1 MRLIKGKLTRYL
13 LTLMLLFFGVGATS
27 CFMVEPADGS
37 SSWKNSV
44 NSYVGESSK
53 GASFNSFSKESTFS
67 EEESSFDEAE
77 SFFSEESEKEGL
89 QEETSS
95 SVTSEEIESSDKE
108 DSEVIP
114 PHHHA
119 WNEGEVGTAPTCE
132 KAGMLIQTCEIC
144 GGTEYTEIPALEH
157 DFSVRVVALEATC
170 TVKEVIEMCCSHEG
184 CWRFQ
189 SYQGEINP
197 NNHKQEYIS
206 YVSSV
211 KATCI
216 QIGWTE
222 GTRCGACQAFVEVP
236 QELGYGDHEE
246 KIVYGESSTC
256 IKQGKTDGI
265 KCALCHEVLTAQES
279 LPLGEHKYYSGK
291 CSVCGKLKPSDG
303 LAFTLLDDE
312 KSYKITGIG
321 TCTDAKIV
329 IPEEYEGL
337 PVTAFGYGAFQN
349 NQTIKEVYIPNTI
362 TEIAGSAFATC
373 KYLEYVQIPE
383 GVTTIG
389 DSAFSGTYALR
400 SITLPSTLKIIDND
414 AFYDSSLQA
423 VTFPSGLEK
432 IGAYAF
438 KSCDYLSSV
447 NFSNAAVCIDNQAF
461 MGCVSLEIV
470 DVGDNMTGIGKEAFR
485 GCRFLTDVTI
495 GKSVRYILDDAFYDT
510 MLTRAYFAV
519 TEGWYRDGEY
529 VSFYSLSNASD
540 AATLLLGRF
549 YTWTRET

>member
-1 MRLIKGKLTRYL
+1 MIYCSMLLYFGGIMKLIKGKMLIL
-13 LTLMLLFFGVGATS
+13 LMTLGLLCGLSACTLDLS
-27 CFMVEPADGS
+27 PLNS
-37 SSWKNSV
+37 SSVANS
-44 NSYVGESSK
+44 SAYSSSKKESSK
-53 GASFNSFSKESTFS
+53 ESSFKEESVFSAES
-67 EEESSFDEAE
+67 EEEISQENSAD
-77 SFFSEESEKEGL
+77 SEEN
-89 QEETSS
+89 EEEST
-95 SVTSEEIESSDKE
+95 EIESSQE
-108 DSEVIP
+108 DSVE
-114 PHHHA
+114 PHEHT
-119 WNEGEVGTAPTCE
+119 WGEEHVEITATCE
-132 KAGMLIQTCEIC
+132 GVGQTVTIC
-144 GGTEYTEIPALEH
+144 LTCGEAEYAEIPALEH
-157 DFSVRVVALEATC
+157 DFSVRVVVLEATC
-170 TVKEVIEMCCSHEG
+170 TVKEWIEMRCSHEG

-222 GTRCGACQAFVEVP
+222 GTKCGACQAFVEVP

-279 LPLGEHKYYSGK
+279 LPLGEHKYYSGS
-291 CSVCGKLKPSDG
+291 CRVCGKLKPSEG
-303 LAFTLLDDE
+303 LTFALLDDE
-312 KSYKITGIG
+312 KSYKLTSVGS
-321 TCTDAKIV
+321 CTDTKVV
-329 IPEEYEGL
+329 IPDEYEGL
-337 PVTAFGYGAFQN
+337 PVTAFGYGAFDN
-349 NQTIKEVYIPNTI
+349 NKTVKEVYIPNTI
-362 TEIAGSAFATC
+362 TEIGENAFANC
-373 KYLEYVQIPE
+373 NCLEYVQIPE

-400 SITLPSTLKIIDND
+400 SITLPSTLKIIDSD

-510 MLTRAYFAV
+510 TLTRAYFAV

-529 VSFYSLSNASD
+529 VSSYRLSNALD
-540 AATLLLGRF
+540 AATLLLGRL
-549 YTWTRET
+549 YTWTRKT